1 MEILKQPEKK
11 TKQNP
16 GPRRKVFKIERN
28 QPKNRGTFA
37 ALAMPPP
44 PAVEKL
50 GNYLD
55 LGDKIC

>member
-1 MEILKQPEKK
+1 M
-11 TKQNP
+11 
-16 GPRRKVFKIERN
+16 ERN

-44 PAVEKL
+44 PAAEKL
-50 GNYLD
+50 GNYLG